1 MQDAGEGRS
10 LDPDWWATGVAGGNL
25 AGGRLRGDSRTVR
38 SGDVFVALGRDER
51 VRGHITQALERG
63 AALVLTDASVT
74 HVDARVRGIPHLAT
88 VIGRLADQYTGHP
101 SASMTLVGVTGTNGK
116 TSTVQLLAQSWE
128 LLGQRAATIGT
139 LGAGLFGALA
149 KTSLTTPSVVD
160 MHELLAD
167 IRHAGAD
174 AVAIELSS
182 HALTQGRVDGCHF
195 DIAAFTNLTRDHL
208 DYHESMEAYGQAKQG
223 VFRLPGVRAA
233 VRNLDDP
240 YVAAVALPIGIE
252 DVGVSTGGVP
262 TAAVRADD
270 IRVRPD
276 GADFALTIDGARFDI
291 ASPLIGRFNVDNL
304 TMVAGILR
312 AQGVAPDAIAGAV
325 GAIGRVPGRMQV
337 VSPGA
342 GPQVIVDYAHT
353 PDALRQALIALSG
366 GPGRLTAVFGCT
378 GDRDRGKRPEMAVIA
393 EELAHAIVVTDDDVH
408 HEDGDAIVA
417 DILAGFRSVEN
428 VRVVRDRASAIA
440 AAVADA
446 GPRDTVLIAG
456 KGHESVQIVGDDAVA
471 SDDVSIAA
479 GALRAWRETH
489 ALLPDG
495 R

>member
-1 MQDAGEGRS
+1 MQDAGQGRN
-10 LDPDWWATGVAGGNL
+10 LDPEWWATGVAGGNVP
-25 AGGRLRGDSRTVR
+25 GGRLRGDSRTVQA
-38 SGDVFVALGRDER
+38 GDVFVALGRDER
-51 VRGHITQALERG
+51 VREHITQALERG

-74 HVDARVRGIPHLAT
+74 HVDDRVRGIPHLTT

-101 SASMTLVGVTGTNGK
+101 SANMTLVGVTGTNGK
-116 TSTVQLLAQSWE
+116 TSTVQLLAQSWQI
-128 LLGQRAATIGT
+128 LGHRAATIGT

-208 DYHESMEAYGQAKQG
+208 DYHESMEAYGQAKQRI
-223 VFRLPGVRAA
+223 FHLPGVRAA

-240 YVAAVALPIGIE
+240 YVAGIALPTGLT
-252 DVGVSTGGVP
+252 DVGVSTVGAP
-262 TAAVRADD
+262 TATIRADN

-276 GADFALTIDGARFDI
+276 GADFILTIDGESYDV

-304 TMVAGILR
+304 AMTAGVLH
-312 AQGVAPDAIAGAV
+312 AQGTAPDAIAAAV
-325 GAIGRVPGRMQV
+325 RAIRRVPGRMQV
-337 VSPGA
+337 VSPGV
-342 GPQVIVDYAHT
+342 GPHVVVDYAHT
-353 PDALRQALIALSG
+353 PDALRQALIALSS
-366 GPGRLTAVFGCT
+366 GPGRLSVVFGCT

-393 EELAHAIVVTDDDVH
+393 EEIAQTIIVTDDDIH

-417 DILAGFRSVEN
+417 DILAGFRSLEN
-428 VRVVRDRASAIA
+428 VRVIRDRASAIA
-440 AAVADA
+440 EAVAAAAPD
-446 GPRDTVLIAG
+446 DTILIAG
-456 KGHESVQIVGDDAVA
+456 KGHESVQIIGDDAVA

-479 GALRAWRETH
+479 GALRTWRERH
-489 ALLPDG
+489 ALLPDA

>member
-1 MQDAGEGRS
+1 MQA
-10 LDPDWWATGVAGGNL
+10 
-25 AGGRLRGDSRTVR
+25 
-38 SGDVFVALGRDER
+38 GDVFVALGRDER
-51 VRGHITQALERG
+51 VREHITQALERG

-74 HVDARVRGIPHLAT
+74 HVDDRVRGIPHLTT

-101 SASMTLVGVTGTNGK
+101 SANMTLVGVTGTNGK
-116 TSTVQLLAQSWE
+116 TSTVQLLAQSWQI
-128 LLGQRAATIGT
+128 LGHRAATIGT

-208 DYHESMEAYGQAKQG
+208 DYHESMEAYGQAKQR
-223 VFRLPGVRAA
+223 VFRLRGVRAA

-240 YVAAVALPIGIE
+240 YVAGIALPAGLA
-252 DVGVSTGGVP
+252 DVGVSTVGAP
-262 TAAVRADD
+262 TATVRAGN

-276 GADFALTIDGARFDI
+276 GADFILTIDGESYDV

-304 TMVAGILR
+304 AMTAGVLH
-312 AQGVAPDAIAGAV
+312 AQGTAPDAIAAAV
-325 GAIGRVPGRMQV
+325 RAIRRVPGRMQV
-337 VSPGA
+337 VSPGV
-342 GPQVIVDYAHT
+342 GPHVVVDYAHT
-353 PDALRQALIALSG
+353 PDALRQALIALSS
-366 GPGRLTAVFGCT
+366 GPGRLSVVFGCT

-393 EELAHAIVVTDDDVH
+393 EEIAQTIIVTDDDIH

-417 DILAGFRSVEN
+417 DILAGFRSLER
-428 VRVVRDRASAIA
+428 VRVIRDRASAIA
-440 AAVADA
+440 EAVAAAAPD
-446 GPRDTVLIAG
+446 DTILIAG

-479 GALRAWRETH
+479 GALRSWRERH
-489 ALLPDG
+489 ALLPDA